1 MTILDEMLNIWNC
14 YMISW
19 KYMTFYPMGLNGLI
33 LACLL
38 Q

>member
-1 MTILDEMLNIWNC
+1 MTILDVEYLELLH
-14 YMISW
+14 ISW
-19 KYMTFYPMGLNGLI
+19 QHVTFCPIGLNGLI